1 MENRGITS
9 ILYYLMLNAP
19 LLLCVNAKFLEVP
32 QDVTAK
38 EGDDI
43 EMSCAFRASGTTSY
57 SLEIQWW
64 YLKEAARELAHG
76 LTLGAQATNRAK
88 VTLKKDATKI
98 STVRVMG
105 NDISHKLRL
114 SSVKKED
121 EGVYECRVTDFID
134 DETQEH
140 KAQATLRVTA
150 RYSPEMQAA
159 EAVSHIQSGNGRRR
173 SSARSTPVTGA
184 DKRRVAETASDGAA
198 SSSITP
204 ASVTPPPGNAAMIG
218 QHNSG
223 GKPTQI
229 LTSGFE
235 PLSPLAPFLLIPLL
249 ILQKLCTY

>member
-1 MENRGITS
+1 MENRGIAN

-32 QDVTAK
+32 QDVIAK

-64 YLKEAARELAHG
+64 YLKQSPREMAR
-76 LTLGAQATNRAK
+76 GAQGARPK
-88 VTLKKDATKI
+88 VPINKDATKI

-114 SSVKKED
+114 SGVKKED

-140 KAQATLRVTA
+140 KAQATLRVLA

-159 EAVSHIQSGNGRRR
+159 EAVSHIQSNGPRRG
-173 SSARSTPVTGA
+173 SVHSTSVPGS
-184 DKRRVAETASDGAA
+184 DKRRVAEAGPGNDTVSSAS
-198 SSSITP
+198 P
-204 ASVTPPPGNAAMIG
+204 ASVSPPPGNAAMIG
-218 QHNSG
+218 QHTSD
-223 GKPTQI
+223 GKPTQT

-235 PLSPLAPFLLIPLL
+235 PLSATHPFLFISLL
-249 ILQKLCTY
+249 ILQRLCTY

>member
-1 MENRGITS
+1 MENRGIAN

-32 QDVTAK
+32 QDVIAE

-64 YLKEAARELAHG
+64 YLKEAAKELAHE
-76 LTLGAQATNRAK
+76 LTLGAQGIRPK
-88 VTLKKDATKI
+88 VPLKKEATKI

-114 SSVKKED
+114 SGVKKED

-159 EAVSHIQSGNGRRR
+159 EAVSHIQSNGPRR
-173 SSARSTPVTGA
+173 SNVRSTPAAGP
-184 DKRRVAETASDGAA
+184 DKRRVAEAGSGSETVSP
-198 SSSITP
+198 STP
-204 ASVTPPPGNAAMIG
+204 ASVSPPPGNAAIIG

-223 GKPTQI
+223 GKPTQT

-235 PLSPLAPFLLIPLL
+235 PFSATHPFLFISLL
-249 ILQKLCTY
+249 ILQRLCTY

>member
-1 MENRGITS
+1 MENRGIAN

-19 LLLCVNAKFLEVP
+19 LLLCVQAKFLEVP

-64 YLKEAARELAHG
+64 YLKEAAKELAHE
-76 LTLGAQATNRAK
+76 LTLGAQARRPK
-88 VTLKKDATKI
+88 VPLKKDATKI

-114 SSVKKED
+114 SGVKKQD

-134 DETQEH
+134 DQTQEH

-150 RYSPEMQAA
+150 RYSPEMQAS
-159 EAVSHIQSGNGRRR
+159 EAVSHIQSNGPRRG
-173 SSARSTPVTGA
+173 SVRSTPAPGP
-184 DKRRVAETASDGAA
+184 DKRRVAEAGSGSEAV
-198 SSSITP
+198 SSSTP
-204 ASVTPPPGNAAMIG
+204 ASTSVSPPPGNAAMIG
-218 QHNSG
+218 QHTSG
-223 GKPTQI
+223 GKPTQT
-229 LTSGFE
+229 LTSGQSSICHVSGCCE
-235 PLSPLAPFLLIPLL
+235 YVVVQLMD
-249 ILQKLCTY
+249 

>member
-1 MENRGITS
+1 MENRGIAN

-32 QDVTAK
+32 QDVIAE

-64 YLKEAARELAHG
+64 YLKEAAKELAHE
-76 LTLGAQATNRAK
+76 LTLGAQGIRPK
-88 VTLKKDATKI
+88 
-98 STVRVMG
+98 TVRVMG

-114 SSVKKED
+114 SGVKKED

-159 EAVSHIQSGNGRRR
+159 EAVSHIQSNGPRR
-173 SSARSTPVTGA
+173 SNVRSTPAAGP
-184 DKRRVAETASDGAA
+184 DKRRVAEAGSGSETVSP
-198 SSSITP
+198 STP
-204 ASVTPPPGNAAMIG
+204 ASVSPPPGNAAIIG

-223 GKPTQI
+223 GKPTQT
-229 LTSGFE
+229 LTSGKV
-235 PLSPLAPFLLIPLL
+235 LNPFLQLTHSCLS
-249 ILQKLCTY
+249 LC

>member
-76 LTLGAQATNRAK
+76 LTLGAQASNRAK
-88 VTLKKDATKI
+88 VTLNKDATKI

-159 EAVSHIQSGNGRRR
+159 EAVSHIQSNGRRR
-173 SSARSTPVTGA
+173 SSVRSTPATGT
-184 DKRRVAETASDGAA
+184 DKRRVAETVSDGAA
-198 SSSITP
+198 TSSITP

-223 GKPTQI
+223 GKPTQT

-235 PLSPLAPFLLIPLL
+235 PLSPLAPFLLIPFL

>member
-1 MENRGITS
+1 MENRGIAN

-19 LLLCVNAKFLEVP
+19 LLLCVKATFLEVP

-64 YLKEAARELAHG
+64 YLKEAGKELAHEM
-76 LTLGAQATNRAK
+76 TLGAQGNRAK
-88 VTLKKDATKI
+88 VPVNKDATKI

-114 SSVKKED
+114 SGVKKED

-159 EAVSHIQSGNGRRR
+159 EAVSHIQSNEPRR
-173 SSARSTPVTGA
+173 SSVRSTPVPGSDRRRGA
-184 DKRRVAETASDGAA
+184 EVGSGSEAVP
-198 SSSITP
+198 SSTP
-204 ASVTPPPGNAAMIG
+204 ASVSPPPGNAAIIG
-218 QHNSG
+218 QHTSG
-223 GKPTQI
+223 GKPTQT

-235 PLSPLAPFLLIPLL
+235 PLSASHPFLFISLL
-249 ILQKLCTY
+249 ILQRLCTY